1 MRKIQI
7 YSFVLVIAFI
17 SVTGCKKNS
26 KPDTSTTTTTGT
38 QKIAP
43 TGFSYATTNDVTV
56 NLTLKAPNNEP
67 VSGIIVHFF
76 NPSDTTQTAIFS
88 AATDK
93 NGNLKATISLPT
105 YMTQLGIAPSY
116 LGLPG
121 SLTAKINNK
130 SVTATIGGT
139 GGFSGDII
147 PSAFAFLENRNLSE
161 MIRADHTKTSTVSGS
176 TDFEFPGGLAAY
188 PTVASAIFNT
198 TVYPSSAG
206 RPVYINATPT
216 PITALTLSDVNS
228 SFPEGQNENKTHP
241 QYLVSS
247 VPNTINVLASADV
260 AISFLTGITAN
271 SNTLAYYTYPTN
283 NPPTSTTQIKNA
295 TYIFPNSTNRYGSLE
310 LLQPG
315 DTVDLGTF
323 QAGTTVAFIL
333 IVNAWNGSGPT
344 IKATNNKWYS
354 TDAFNSDGIRHSI
367 QIYDSVQ
374 KLYYIGFEDGSY
386 PGSDLDYN
394 DIVFTTIAT
403 PVANISNTGVATVDN
418 TAAKDSDGDGVPD
431 TFDAYPNDPTR
442 AYNNYYPS
450 STGYAQ
456 ISFEDNWPLKGDYD
470 MNDLVVNYRYNF
482 VTNAQNEVVTM
493 EGDFSVA
500 AAGAVY
506 KNGFGIQL
514 PVSPSMVKSVT
525 GQKAISNYITLAS
538 NGVEAGQSK
547 AVIIPFDNYNAL
559 INNPDNSFYINTEMS
574 KPKVTGSTE
583 TVLVTFTTPVDPTV
597 LTVSALNPFLISN
610 LRRGY
615 EVHLPDY
622 PATDLANKSLFGT
635 GNDGSVPSSGITYV
649 STDNWP
655 FALNTSGTFSY
666 PIEGVNVSQAYLHF
680 LDWAG
685 SGGNS
690 FLDWYTNTAAGYRN
704 TANIYSE

>member
-1 MRKIQI
+1 MRKIKI
-7 YSFVLVIAFI
+7 YSFALVIAFI

-26 KPDTSTTTTTGT
+26 KPDTNTTTTGT

-43 TGFSYATTNDVTV
+43 TGFSYATTNDVSI

-67 VSGIIVHFF
+67 VSGVIVHFF
-76 NPSDTTQTAIFS
+76 NPADTTQTTIFS

-93 NGNLKATISLPT
+93 SGSIRATITLPS
-105 YMTQLGIAPSY
+105 YLTQLGIAPSY

-161 MIRADHTKTSTVSGS
+161 MLNTNHTKTSTVVGS
-176 TDFEFPGGLAAY
+176 TDFEFPAPY
-188 PTVASAIFNT
+188 TSISTAIFNT
-198 TVYPSSAG
+198 TAYPASAG
-206 RPVYINATPT
+206 RPVYISKTPT
-216 PITALTLSDVNS
+216 PVSALTLSYINS
-228 SFPEGQNENKTHP
+228 SFPDGQNQNKTHP
-241 QYLVSS
+241 QYLLSS
-247 VPNTINVLASADV
+247 VPNTVNVIGTADV
-260 AISFLTGITAN
+260 QIAYLSGLAGYN
-271 SNTLAYYTYPTN
+271 NTLAYYTYPTN
-283 NPPTSTTQIKNA
+283 NPPTSVAQIKNA
-295 TYIFPNSTNRYGSLE
+295 TYIFPNTSNNSGSSK

-315 DTVDLGTF
+315 DTIDLGTF
-323 QAGTTVAFIL
+323 NSGTTIAFIL
-333 IVNAWNGSGPT
+333 IVNGWNGSGPT
-344 IKATNNKWYS
+344 INATNNKWYS
-354 TDAFNSDGIRHSI
+354 TDALNSDKTRHSI
-367 QIYDSVQ
+367 QVYDANQ
-374 KLYYIGFEDGSY
+374 KLYYIGFEDATGSA
-386 PGSDLDYN
+386 DWDYN
-394 DIVFTTIAT
+394 DVVFTTIAT
-403 PVANISNTGVATVDN
+403 PVTNISNTGVAAVDPG
-418 TAAKDSDGDGVPD
+418 TDSDGDGVPD
-431 TFDAYPNDPTR
+431 ALDAYPNDPTK

-450 STGYAQ
+450 ATGYAQ
-456 ISFEDNWPLKGDYD
+456 IAFEDNWPLKGDYD

-482 VTNAQNEVVTM
+482 VSNAQNQIVTM

-500 AAGAVY
+500 AAGASY
-506 KNGFGIQL
+506 KNGLGIQL

-525 GQKAISNYITLAS
+525 GQKAISSYITLAS
-538 NGVEAGQSK
+538 NGVEAGQGK

-559 INNPDNSFYINTEMS
+559 INNPDNSFYINTQMS
-574 KPKVTGSTE
+574 KPKVTSSTE

-615 EVHLPDY
+615 EVHLPNY
-622 PATDLANKSLFGT
+622 AATDLANKSLFGT

-655 FALNTSGTFSY
+655 FALNTSSTFSY
-666 PIEGVNVSQAYLHF
+666 PVEGVNISQAYLHF

-690 FLDWYTNTAAGYRN
+690 FLDWYTNTASGYRN
-704 TANIYSE
+704 NTNVYSE